1 MIMWLII
8 VLLLFIL
15 IDVVRLHKKID
26 KLNAHLNPVSPPP
39 TDDEIEKML
48 TSKNTNY
55 EK

>member
-1 MIMWLII
+1 MWLIF

-26 KLNAHLNPVSPPP
+26 RLNAHLNPVAPPP

-48 TSKNTNY
+48 TSKNNNY

>member
-1 MIMWLII
+1 MWLII